1 MSSSPTP
8 ETETPFICASEPWLE
23 TECVGEEFYKE
34 HDGMQ
39 YCVFHYPGNKS
50 GFWEAVNKKLKA
62 QDFNFQGV
70 WFPSSWDFEHAK
82 FTKDVNFERAHF
94 EGEVDFSGASF
105 EGRANFSHCSF
116 NGGAYFHDTTFNL
129 ATFEGSTFRIGAQFS
144 LTTFYDRISFRSCKF
159 DGGGRFT
166 RATFESE
173 VDFTGASFHQELPSG
188 FEGEIDCADFGDATF
203 GGVVEFGGARFK
215 NSVCF
220 RGAKFQDN
228 VDLSNATYD
237 NRADFSFC
245 KFKSVTF
252 LHSKFKRKAD
262 FRNSSFD
269 HFAQFASAS
278 FDDDLDLT
286 DSMFGGLADF
296 TQASFRSHVRFSG
309 SPEEPA
315 FYSSSN
321 LNLQFATFDKP
332 EYVSFHSITLHPHW
346 FVNVDPR
353 KFDFINIHWNNY
365 GETELE
371 LEFLEHKNIQ
381 SRHRL
386 LVIACRRLA
395 ANAEE
400 NDRFRMAS
408 KFRRMAMDAERLENW
423 RGYDFRKLNTWYWL
437 VSGYGESVFRAL
449 LVLLSFWIVAALLY
463 TVVGFARWEPKVA
476 TEADAV
482 LAKRDE
488 VGAPLPFKRALTYSL
503 GVMTLQKPEPRPA
516 TTAAQTV
523 VLFETILGP
532 VQAALLALAIRR
544 KFMR

>member
-8 ETETPFICASEPWLE
+8 ETETPFSCASEPWLE
-23 TECVGEEFYKE
+23 TECLGEKFYKE

-50 GFWEAVNKKLKA
+50 GFWEAVSQKLKA

-70 WFPSSWDFEHAK
+70 WFPNSWDFKHAK

-105 EGRANFSHCSF
+105 DGGANFSHCSF
-116 NGGAYFHDTTFNL
+116 KGGAYFHDVTFKL
-129 ATFEGSTFRIGAQFS
+129 ATFEGSKFRISAQFS
-144 LTTFYDRISFRSCKF
+144 LTTFYDRISFRSCTF
-159 DGGGRFT
+159 DGGGHFT
-166 RATFESE
+166 RATFVSE
-173 VDFTGASFHQELPSG
+173 VDFSGSSFRQELPSG
-188 FEGEIDCADFGDATF
+188 FEGEIDCADFADATF
-203 GGVVEFGGARFK
+203 GGLVEFDGARFK
-215 NSVCF
+215 NSVRF

-228 VDLSNATYD
+228 VDLSNGTYD
-237 NRADFSFC
+237 KRADFSFC

-262 FRNSSFD
+262 FQGSSFD

-296 TQASFRSHVRFSG
+296 TEASFRSHVRFSG
-309 SPEEPA
+309 SPENPA

-332 EYVSFHSITLHPHW
+332 EYVSFHSVTLHPHW

-353 KFDFINIHWNNY
+353 KF
-365 GETELE
+365 
-371 LEFLEHKNIQ
+371 EFTNVAWKNEEKAKREIAFLK
-381 SRHRL
+381 SKDVSPAHRL
-386 LVIACRRLA
+386 FIITCRRLA

-400 NDRFRMAS
+400 NDRYREAS
-408 KFRRMAMDAERLENW
+408 HFRRMAMDAERLEKW
-423 RGYDFRKLNTWYWL
+423 RGFKFLGLSWWYWIA
-437 VSGYGESVFRAL
+437 SGYGERPFQAFLIFVSIL
-449 LVLLSFWIVAALLY
+449 ILSAALY
-463 TVVGFARWEPKVA
+463 TRVGFARWEPKLANESDVA
-476 TEADAV
+476 T
-482 LAKRDE
+482 AKRDE
-488 VGAPLPFKRALTYSL
+488 VGVPLKPSRALTYSA
-503 GVMTLQKPEPRPA
+503 GVMTLQKPEPKPA
-516 TTAAQTV
+516 TTTAQTI
-523 VLFETILGP
+523 VLIETILGP

>member
-1 MSSSPTP
+1 MSDSPTP
-8 ETETPFICASEPWLE
+8 ETETPFICASNPWLE
-23 TECVGEEFYKE
+23 NECPEQEFYQE
-34 HDGMQ
+34 HNGRQ
-39 YCVFHYPGNKS
+39 YCIFHFPGNKS
-50 GFWEAVNKKLKA
+50 GFWEAVNDKLKRH
-62 QDFNFQGV
+62 DFNFQGV
-70 WFPSSWDFEHAK
+70 WFPSSWDCQHAK
-82 FTKDVNFERAHF
+82 FTKDVNFETAHF

-105 EGRANFSHCSF
+105 DGGVNFSHCSF
-116 NGGAYFHDTTFNL
+116 NGGAYFHDVTFNL
-129 ATFEGSTFRIGAQFS
+129 ATFEGSTFRIAAQFS
-144 LTTFYDRISFRSCKF
+144 LTTFCDRTSFRNCKF
-159 DGGGRFT
+159 DGGASFT
-166 RATFESE
+166 QAKFVSE
-173 VDFTGASFHQELPSG
+173 VDFLGTSFHRELPSG
-188 FEGEIDCADFGDATF
+188 FEGEIDCADFARATF
-203 GGVVEFGGARFK
+203 GGPVEFGIARFK
-215 NSVCF
+215 NSVRF
-220 RGAKFQDN
+220 TEAKFQAP
-228 VDLSNATYD
+228 VDLSHGTYD

-245 KFKSVTF
+245 KFTSVTF

-269 HFAQFASAS
+269 LFVQFASVS

-286 DSMFGGLADF
+286 DSRFGGLADF
-296 TQASFRSHVRFSG
+296 THAGFRSHVRFSG
-309 SPEEPA
+309 SAENPA

-332 EYVSFHSITLHPHW
+332 EYVSFHSVTLHPHW

-353 KFDFINIHWNNY
+353 KFDFINIFWRNY
-365 GETELE
+365 GDTKLE
-371 LEFLEHKNIQ
+371 LEFLEHKSIQ
-381 SRHRL
+381 SRYRL

-423 RGYDFRKLNTWYWL
+423 RGFDFRKLNTWYWL

-449 LVLLSFWIVAALLY
+449 LVLLSLWIVAATIY
-463 TVVGFARWEPKVA
+463 MVVGFARWEPKVA

-503 GVMTLQKPEPRPA
+503 GVMTLQKPDPKPA
-516 TTAAQTV
+516 TAAAQTI